1 MNRYQPIPI
10 INVNNKPSYQTTR
23 YPEVPLSDEDI
34 YVYITQGDRFDILA
48 QQYYGDQSLWWII
61 SIANTAIAGTS
72 LPSDLT
78 QDTLRIP
85 QETQIRIPANYVS
98 IINDFKVLK
107 IEEYE
112 SYDDIVDVHIYQ
124 VVLDIT
130 ESDLNVKVGWAY
142 QGGKLFN
149 DLPDV
154 TPRQMRQALILSGV
168 SMQMIEDALGAL
180 PEPSKS
186 LALTEWEY
194 SIAFKRQNPLVRTV
208 GVMLGWTS
216 DQLDDL
222 WIMAGKL

>member
-1 MNRYQPIPI
+1 M
-10 INVNNKPSYQTTR
+10 
-23 YPEVPLSDEDI
+23 
-34 YVYITQGDRFDILA
+34 RFA
-48 QQYYGDQSLWWII
+48 F
-61 SIANTAIAGTS
+61 
-72 LPSDLT
+72 
-78 QDTLRIP
+78 
-85 QETQIRIPANYVS
+85 V
-98 IINDFKVLK
+98 NDFKVLK

-112 SYDDIVDVHIYQ
+112 SYDDILDAHIYQ
-124 VVLDIT
+124 VVIDIT
-130 ESDLNVKVGWAY
+130 ELDLNVKVGWAY